1 LVRPQILPPLTI
13 VLAPPIYEPD
23 SSRSPLAPGE
33 QVLQEI
39 TFAETLNQSEM
50 AAIVKE
56 EGALFLHGEL
66 LYTDIFKKKRFTRFC
81 LYSTG
86 EAFKNGKFAYYHEG
100 NDAN

>member
-1 LVRPQILPPLTI
+1 
-13 VLAPPIYEPD
+13 
-23 SSRSPLAPGE
+23 
-33 QVLQEI
+33 
-39 TFAETLNQSEM
+39 M